1 MRTPALLLLLLAFV
15 SIIPPSSGHG
25 EWGILTEQN
34 FSSQI
39 RLHPHILLFVTAP
52 WCGESRSL
60 KNEITQLVH
69 TSEEYGSLK
78 LMVVYRNSEKVL
90 AQAIGASNE
99 ITILY
104 YHHAVPHH
112 YRGKLRASNILSS
125 LHPYLTSPPQE
136 LPLRHLKS
144 PESLK
149 AFLESSD
156 KTLILFEFC
165 GWTSTL
171 LSELKRN
178 VTEDN
183 NLWHGCGESR
193 SLKNE
198 ITQLVHTSEEYGSLK
213 LMVVYRNSEKVLA
226 QAIGASNE
234 ITILYYHHAVPHHYR
249 GKLRASNIL
258 SSLHP
263 YLTSPPQ
270 ELPLRH
276 LKSPESLKAF
286 LESSDKTLIL
296 FEFCGW
302 TSTLLSELKRNVTED
317 NNLWHGNFSKK
328 VETDRVLKLRGKNN
342 QKVAVT
348 DHAKWKPMC
357 RLQSGFGRVPW
368 LEDFSYVND
377 TAALQEND
385 RANGGSGQTC
395 NHEQYKQF
403 SSFLSKLIAAAK
415 EFSLPPERQKFGLI
429 AEKSL
434 ASPFTV
440 GESDSWTA
448 VLQLAGCPHC
458 SKILKAGDDI
468 QRLLKMENPIVSE
481 REVYPSVVFFPT
493 ERNKVILYEGEMNHS
508 YSVWKRK
515 KEHKQALINKL
526 AAPKVKVG
534 TIPFATERLG
544 DSLPFAKSKILIL
557 KAGQE
562 SGFMGVIF
570 NKRLRWSSYPDLD
583 GGQTAELLKDTI
595 LSLGGPVMDREKP
608 LMALSREGDPST
620 DLELSPGVY
629 FLDHDWSHEQLFDE
643 IGLGVWDV
651 DNNQLDFAW
660 P

>member
-60 KNEITQLVH
+60 KNEITQLVQSD
-69 TSEEYGSLK
+69 SEYDSLK

-90 AQAIGASNE
+90 AQAIGAANE

-104 YHHAVPHH
+104 YHHAVPYH

-183 NLWHGCGESR
+183 LWHGELTLDLLCLLYDLISKEFFLNSWHSES
-193 SLKNE
+193 
-198 ITQLVHTSEEYGSLK
+198 
-213 LMVVYRNSEKVLA
+213 
-226 QAIGASNE
+226 
-234 ITILYYHHAVPHHYR
+234 
-249 GKLRASNIL
+249 
-258 SSLHP
+258 
-263 YLTSPPQ
+263 
-270 ELPLRH
+270 
-276 LKSPESLKAF
+276 
-286 LESSDKTLIL
+286 
-296 FEFCGW
+296 
-302 TSTLLSELKRNVTED
+302 
-317 NNLWHGNFSKK
+317 NF
-328 VETDRVLKLRGKNN
+328 
-342 QKVAVT
+342 AVT

-395 NHEQYKQF
+395 NHEQFKQF

-429 AEKSL
+429 TEKSL

-440 GESDSWTA
+440 GASDSWAA

-481 REVYPSVVFFPT
+481 VSLFHLLGKT
-493 ERNKVILYEGEMNHS
+493 TWTKMSANHS

-629 FLDHDWSHEQLFDE
+629 FLDHESVARRIQELSLE
-643 IGLGVWDV
+643 I
-651 DNNQLDFAW
+651 
-660 P
+660 

>member
-1 MRTPALLLLLLAFV
+1 
-15 SIIPPSSGHG
+15 
-25 EWGILTEQN
+25 
-34 FSSQI
+34 
-39 RLHPHILLFVTAP
+39 
-52 WCGESRSL
+52 
-60 KNEITQLVH
+60 
-69 TSEEYGSLK
+69 
-78 LMVVYRNSEKVL
+78 
-90 AQAIGASNE
+90 
-99 ITILY
+99 
-104 YHHAVPHH
+104 
-112 YRGKLRASNILSS
+112 
-125 LHPYLTSPPQE
+125 
-136 LPLRHLKS
+136 
-144 PESLK
+144 
-149 AFLESSD
+149 
-156 KTLILFEFC
+156 
-165 GWTSTL
+165 
-171 LSELKRN
+171 
-178 VTEDN
+178 
-183 NLWHGCGESR
+183 
-193 SLKNE
+193 
-198 ITQLVHTSEEYGSLK
+198 
-213 LMVVYRNSEKVLA
+213 
-226 QAIGASNE
+226 
-234 ITILYYHHAVPHHYR
+234 
-249 GKLRASNIL
+249 
-258 SSLHP
+258 
-263 YLTSPPQ
+263 
-270 ELPLRH
+270 
-276 LKSPESLKAF
+276 
-286 LESSDKTLIL
+286 
-296 FEFCGW
+296 
-302 TSTLLSELKRNVTED
+302 
-317 NNLWHGNFSKK
+317 
-328 VETDRVLKLRGKNN
+328 
-342 QKVAVT
+342 
-348 DHAKWKPMC
+348 MC

-429 AEKSL
+429 TEKSL

-440 GESDSWTA
+440 GASDSWTA

-468 QRLLKMENPIVSE
+468 QRLLKMENPI
-481 REVYPSVVFFPT
+481 REVYPSVVFFPA

-515 KEHKQALINKL
+515 TEHKQALINKL
-526 AAPKVKVG
+526 AAPKVKGG

-629 FLDHDWSHEQLFDE
+629 FLDHESVARRIQELSLE
-643 IGLGVWDV
+643 I
-651 DNNQLDFAW
+651 
-660 P
+660 